1 MDLKFIIVA
10 MTISGVMVI
19 MAAIPV
25 IALTALMPSLMT
37 IFNVIASSSMSVAIF
52 HISGIIADIYMVT
65 MTGMAITAVMA
76 TLTVMDIMV

>member
-1 MDLKFIIVA
+1 MAI
-10 MTISGVMVI
+10 TGVMAI

-25 IALTALMPSLMT
+25 IALTALMATPMT
-37 IFNVIASSSMSVAIF
+37 IINVMASSSMSVAFF
-52 HISGIIADIYMVT
+52 HISWIIADINMVI

>member
-1 MDLKFIIVA
+1 MAI
-10 MTISGVMVI
+10 TGVMAI

-25 IALTALMPSLMT
+25 IALTALMATRMT
-37 IFNVIASSSMSVAIF
+37 IINVMASSSMSVAFF
-52 HISGIIADIYMVT
+52 HISWIIADINMVI

>member
-1 MDLKFIIVA
+1 MDLIFIIVA
-10 MTISGVMVI
+10 MAITGVMAI

-25 IALTALMPSLMT
+25 IALTALMPTLMT
-37 IFNVIASSSMSVAIF
+37 IINVMASSSMSVAIF
-52 HISGIIADIYMVT
+52 HISWIIADINMVI